1 MAQDRGDE
9 NLLSSPEIAMDYIIF
24 IVEFSPLEL
33 FSREIANLFENFPT
47 VRQNCGEIA
56 NCIQQPGV
64 VDVEL

>member
-1 MAQDRGDE
+1 MA
-9 NLLSSPEIAMDYIIF
+9 LDYIIF